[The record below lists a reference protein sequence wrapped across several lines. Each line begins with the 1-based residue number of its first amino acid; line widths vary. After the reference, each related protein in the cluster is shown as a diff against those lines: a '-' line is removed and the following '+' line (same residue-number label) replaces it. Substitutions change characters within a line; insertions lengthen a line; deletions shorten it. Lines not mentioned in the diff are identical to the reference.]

1 MNYKKKIFSFGRS
14 SFSKDNLISFV
25 SNLLNGK
32 ENLSKLS
39 EGNKNKKVDKWD
51 GKNNIAHKE
60 EPQNL

>member
-14 SFSKDNLISFV
+14 SFSKDNLI
-25 SNLLNGK
+25 NYEYNWLNGK
-32 ENLSKLS
+32 ENLSKLT
-39 EGNKNKKVDKWD
+39 EGNKNKKVDKLD